1 MANLTM
7 DLTGADSTYAESG
20 QVFRIYKYGQYI
32 DFGTTVFKSSLKVYL
47 ISGGISTP
55 VELVLNADYQI
66 PESFINSCDNDT
78 SSAKLIDPTFDKE
91 LISGIQMIRGVN
103 LGTTYTV
110 SISYQRLYPKQ
121 LTTAYV
127 HGVPL
132 EVTPELIYDMISSIE
147 QLKRLTTDVSDV
159 GSLTTG
165 NNLYFEQD
173 ESYSNPNNYVT
184 DEEHWINVS
193 GGRFM
198 IHPKGGSFYR
208 DSVKITYPATGVT
221 LQEGVDY
228 VITGMD
234 EGKTKVTSSV
244 VPVYNFILFITQITG
259 YVNVT
264 YHTFG
269 GDPTIDNYRALLTNM
284 NNVVRYLNDVEFI
297 TSTNLGQTTAM
308 TSVFQRI
315 DQLEDNVRRLQG
327 TPAYGDITSGKCIL
341 MKLFSETQG
350 LHWYTIASLYT
361 VAGKTVPCT
370 ADTFTF
376 RFQSELSHIQFTA
389 SVTVDQYNNKGDRMN
404 VAVHSDNY
412 PRGYVPFTD
421 YTGVDKIIR
430 PQLRIVWNNSKT
442 VSGMYLQL
450 GFELKNMMEE
460 TVSIE
465 DMSGHE
471 SCWKLVEE
479 TAKNTLPQDD
489 NILLPSGNAT
499 WSTLLP
505 ESQSEST
512 LIPYKNGH
520 LVWSGDYRLNTTS
533 GWQVFE
539 PEHYLNTNVDIS
551 RIHTLRLD
559 IEEIQGYQFPID
571 IKFNAYGESRK
582 GHASFTYANQP
593 AYINA
598 EMYRE
603 DNKIVIRINYDILA
617 GNDNNILSLRDMV
630 VYL

>member
-1 MANLTM
+1 
-7 DLTGADSTYAESG
+7 
-20 QVFRIYKYGQYI
+20 
-32 DFGTTVFKSSLKVYL
+32 
-47 ISGGISTP
+47 
-55 VELVLNADYQI
+55 
-66 PESFINSCDNDT
+66 
-78 SSAKLIDPTFDKE
+78 
-91 LISGIQMIRGVN
+91 MIRGVN

-361 VAGKTVPCT
+361 VAGKTVPWAAHPT
-370 ADTFTF
+370 T
-376 RFQSELSHIQFTA
+376 IQ
-389 SVTVDQYNNKGDRMN
+389 
-404 VAVHSDNY
+404 
-412 PRGYVPFTD
+412 
-421 YTGVDKIIR
+421 KI
-430 PQLRIVWNNSKT
+430 
-442 VSGMYLQL
+442 
-450 GFELKNMMEE
+450 
-460 TVSIE
+460 
-465 DMSGHE
+465 
-471 SCWKLVEE
+471 
-479 TAKNTLPQDD
+479 
-489 NILLPSGNAT
+489 
-499 WSTLLP
+499 
-505 ESQSEST
+505 
-512 LIPYKNGH
+512 
-520 LVWSGDYRLNTTS
+520 
-533 GWQVFE
+533 
-539 PEHYLNTNVDIS
+539 
-551 RIHTLRLD
+551 
-559 IEEIQGYQFPID
+559 
-571 IKFNAYGESRK
+571 
-582 GHASFTYANQP
+582 
-593 AYINA
+593 
-598 EMYRE
+598 
-603 DNKIVIRINYDILA
+603 
-617 GNDNNILSLRDMV
+617 
-630 VYL
+630 